1 MARFVFTLLLGTA
14 LGLCPICTAQTPHSL
29 LWNSSSE
36 DGQKA
41 LELMKNDPSWVHKKD
56 TDRRTPLHVAAR
68 FNHVEVVEWL
78 LENGADVN
86 AQAYNKFTPLHLTET
101 PEIVKLILEKK
112 PNLVL
117 ESVSGTA
124 LQKAL
129 ADLRPLL
136 DISDRSD
143 ATNKRVDALEKIVAM
158 YVEHLG
164 DDIDIVSAIRL
175 GQVNMVKKIVAENPS
190 TAHGKQHGSSPLREA
205 ANWGQLE
212 ICKFLVEEHNVDV
225 DDFKGGTGYPVIKAA
240 LRHPKIVKY
249 LIDSG
254 ADLEKRITWRGGR
267 SGIWIV
273 GDNATVLHFAARDGV
288 PETIKILLDAGVDPF
303 ATAHDFSDE
312 EDKQTAL
319 EVAAFFCKTDN
330 AISILEHPKF
340 KEANPVIRQ
349 KALDDSVVVGSHSS
363 WLAFHAQ
370 DRSELLDALISHGA
384 NVNTSKNDQS
394 LIQIAVA
401 GIHPDNDEK
410 NKRIKKMVSVLAK
423 HGVQIDAYSAVAIG
437 DLKLL
442 AKLLDEN
449 PNAVNSS
456 SNPGLGVLY
465 LAIKLDNPK
474 AVKLLLAAGYDVET
488 KNNSDTSGWAG
499 ETSLLAAT
507 FWRRIE
513 IAELLIQAG
522 ANVNATTEKHVLP
535 LHEAVRMEYP
545 EMVKLLLKNGADAQA
560 VDHTGRTP
568 LEYAS
573 DPATVQEYKDLFLE
587 FQDSKTK
594 E

>member
-1 MARFVFTLLLGTA
+1 M
-14 LGLCPICTAQTPHSL
+14 
-29 LWNSSSE
+29 
-36 DGQKA
+36 
-41 LELMKNDPSWVHKKD
+41 
-56 TDRRTPLHVAAR
+56 
-68 FNHVEVVEWL
+68 VVG
-78 LENGADVN
+78 NGADVN

-225 DDFKGGTGYPVIKAA
+225 DDFKGGAGYPVIKAA

-267 SGIWIV
+267 SGVWIV
-273 GDNATVLHFAARDGV
+273 GDNATVLHFAARDGI
-288 PETIKILLDAGVDPF
+288 PETIKILLDAGIDPL
-303 ATAHDFSDE
+303 ATARDVFNR

-319 EVAAFFCKTDN
+319 EVAAFFGKTDN

-340 KEANPVIRQ
+340 KEANPAIRQ

-363 WLAFHAQ
+363 WLAFQAQ

-384 NVNTSKNDQS
+384 NVNATKDDQS
-394 LIQIAVA
+394 LIQIAVT
-401 GIHPDNDEK
+401 GIRPDNDEK
-410 NKRIKKMVSVLAK
+410 NKSIKKMVSVLAK
-423 HGVQIDAYSAVAIG
+423 HGAEIDAYSAVAIG
-437 DLKLL
+437 DLELLRKLI
-442 AKLLDEN
+442 DEN
-449 PNAVNSS
+449 PDAVNSS
-456 SNPGLGVLY
+456 SNRGLGVLH
-465 LAIKLDNPK
+465 LAIMLDNAK

-488 KNNSDTSGWAG
+488 KNDSDISGWAG

-507 FWRRIE
+507 FWKRTD
-513 IAELLIQAG
+513 IAELLIEAG
-522 ANVNATTEKHVLP
+522 ANVNAASEKQVTP
-535 LHEAVRMEYP
+535 LHEAVRVGYP
-545 EMVKLLLKNGADAQA
+545 EMVKLLLNNGADAQA